1 MRRKRIRGAILAV
14 IIRPDGR
21 NLLTTL
27 DTPLVIDPKSRY
39 WSKIAIFAE
48 LGDPRRNIT
57 IRFGTVKTRMVWLPD
72 VKLRCLRLRL
82 FVSTLH
88 KRDGQT
94 NETPQ
99 DGISRACSLA
109 QFQSHGKINRRECKF
124 QTIAYS

>member
-57 IRFGTVKTRMVWLPD
+57 IRCGVATGRKIKMFETTFIRFD
-72 VKLRCLRLRL
+72 
-82 FVSTLH
+82 TT
-88 KRDGQT
+88 QT
-94 NETPQ
+94 
-99 DGISRACSLA
+99 
-109 QFQSHGKINRRECKF
+109 
-124 QTIAYS
+124 